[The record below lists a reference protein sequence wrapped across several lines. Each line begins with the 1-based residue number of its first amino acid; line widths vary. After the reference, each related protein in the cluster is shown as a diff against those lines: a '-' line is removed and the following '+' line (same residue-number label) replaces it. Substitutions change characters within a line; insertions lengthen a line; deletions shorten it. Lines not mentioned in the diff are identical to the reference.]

1 MYKKILI
8 PTDNSEHAKRAAQH
22 AKWIALSS
30 EADVVVLNVYET
42 SSLNPIRSREL
53 KKDMKNLWKNEAK
66 ENLKGVLEIFNGT
79 DLNVKSKI
87 KEGRPAD
94 SRVIGRSWSRRAKH
108 VWSANVYS
116 TYNRIPFTSKPDRAA
131 NHTVPHRAENTRQGA

>member
-94 SRVIGRSWSRRAKH
+94 SILQSIDDDNIDLVVMGSSGKNAIDRLFIGSVAENVVR
-108 VWSANVYS
+108 SANTAVLVV
-116 TYNRIPFTSKPDRAA
+116 N
-131 NHTVPHRAENTRQGA
+131 

>member
-79 DLNVKSKI
+79 DLNIKSKI

-94 SRVIGRSWSRRAKH
+94 SILQSIDDDNIDLVVMGSSGKNAIDRLFIGSVAENVVR
-108 VWSANVYS
+108 SANTAVLVV
-116 TYNRIPFTSKPDRAA
+116 N
-131 NHTVPHRAENTRQGA
+131 

>member
-94 SRVIGRSWSRRAKH
+94 SILQSIDDDDIDLVVMGSSGKNAIDRLFIGSVAENVVR
-108 VWSANVYS
+108 SANTAVLVV
-116 TYNRIPFTSKPDRAA
+116 N
-131 NHTVPHRAENTRQGA
+131 